1 MHRFEKW
8 RDALNIAPD
17 EKAVKALMR
26 EYVQVIDPKVI
37 EVLPADCRMALDGTT
52 DLQSAAVMILHAELA
67 FDGPEEIAKVL
78 HEIAHTFAAASIRLG
93 RLRTEPLLPSPE

>member
-26 EYVQVIDPKVI
+26 EYVEAIDPKLV
-37 EVLPADCRMALDGTT
+37 ELLPADCRQALDGRT
-52 DLQSAAVMILHAELA
+52 DLQSAAVMVLHAELA
-67 FDGPEEIAKVL
+67 FEGTEEVAQLL
-78 HEIAHTFAAASIRLG
+78 HEVAHTFAAASIRLS
-93 RLRTEPLLPSPE
+93 RLRTEPIVPSPE